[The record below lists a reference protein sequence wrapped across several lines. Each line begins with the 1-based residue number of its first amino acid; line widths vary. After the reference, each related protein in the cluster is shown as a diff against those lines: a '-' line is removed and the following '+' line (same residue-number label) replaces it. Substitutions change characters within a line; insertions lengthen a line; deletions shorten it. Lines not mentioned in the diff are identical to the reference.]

1 MALLWA
7 ATLAFDTGKRQR
19 SRMITVEATDLAV
32 CVTIP
37 TDDVPADRLNSFLDW
52 LRLEAIAR
60 RSSLGEAE
68 AGRLAE
74 EIKAGWWAANKDRF
88 IKPAA

>member
-1 MALLWA
+1 
-7 ATLAFDTGKRQR
+7 
-19 SRMITVEATDLAV
+19 MITVEATDRAV

-37 TDDVPADRLNSFLDW
+37 KDEVPADRLNSFLDW

-60 RSSLGEAE
+60 KSGLDEAA

-88 IKPAA
+88 IKSAP

>member
-1 MALLWA
+1 
-7 ATLAFDTGKRQR
+7 
-19 SRMITVEATDLAV
+19 MITVEATEKAV

-37 TDDVPADRLNSFLDW
+37 TEDVPADRLNAFLDG

-60 RSSLGEAE
+60 RSGLDEAE

-74 EIKAGWWAANKDRF
+74 EIKAGWWAANKGRF

>member
-1 MALLWA
+1 MKVRDAR
-7 ATLAFDTGKRQR
+7 LAFDTKRRQGKV
-19 SRMITVEATDLAV
+19 MITVESTDKAV

-37 TDDVPADRLNSFLDW
+37 KDEVPADRLNSFLDW

-60 RSSLGEAE
+60 RSRLSEEE

-74 EIKAGWWAANKDRF
+74 EIKANWWTANKDRF
-88 IKPAA
+88 ITPVS